1 MSGVQQITVSV
12 EDDDLRLDRWFR
24 KYFPGVKHGQLEK
37 LLRKG
42 QIRVDGGRIK
52 ASHKLAAEQIIRIPP
67 LPEGADEA
75 AAKRG
80 PPVLSDRDAR
90 FIRDLVIYEDEA
102 LLILNKPFGL
112 AVQGGS
118 KTNRHIDGMLD
129 AFGKDEARPRLTH
142 RLDRDTGGVL
152 VLGKTRKAAKALG
165 EFFQRHKVEKT
176 YWALLAGVPHP
187 RQGRIDLPIA
197 KKAGSD
203 GEKMGKSEA
212 GKKALTDFQVVEEA
226 GSVSFVALRP
236 LTGRTHQLRVHCA
249 AIGNPVVGDGKY
261 GGPASRIEGIA
272 PEMHLFC
279 QSMTFPHPL
288 TRRSFTVKAE
298 LSAHMLA
305 TWKFFNFPR
314 KPVIEWP
321 EANLG

>member
-1 MSGVQQITVSV
+1 MSGVQQMTVSA

-24 KYFPGVKHGQLEK
+24 KHFPGVKHGQLEK

-42 QIRVDGGRIK
+42 QVRVDGGRIK
-52 ASHKLAAEQIIRIPP
+52 ASHRLEAGQIIRIPP
-67 LPEGADEA
+67 LPEGADTISI
-75 AAKRG
+75 KQSS
-80 PPVLSDRDAR
+80 PVLSDRDAR
-90 FIRDLVIYEDEA
+90 FIRDLVIYEDDA

-129 AFGKDEARPRLTH
+129 AFGKGESRPRLTH

-176 YWALLAGVPHP
+176 YWALVAGVPHP

-197 KKAGSD
+197 KKAGAE
-203 GEKMGKSEA
+203 GEKMGKSEI

-226 GSVSFVALRP
+226 GTVSFIALRP

-249 AIGNPVVGDGKY
+249 AIGTPIIGDGKY
-261 GGPASRIEGIA
+261 GGAASHIEGIS
-272 PEMHLFC
+272 PKMHLFC
-279 QSMTFPHPL
+279 HSMTFPHPL
-288 TRRSFTVKAE
+288 NRSRFTVKTE
-298 LSAHMLA
+298 LSGHMLA
-305 TWKFFNFPR
+305 TWKFFNFSR
-314 KPVIEWP
+314 KPIIEWP
-321 EANLG
+321 EADLG